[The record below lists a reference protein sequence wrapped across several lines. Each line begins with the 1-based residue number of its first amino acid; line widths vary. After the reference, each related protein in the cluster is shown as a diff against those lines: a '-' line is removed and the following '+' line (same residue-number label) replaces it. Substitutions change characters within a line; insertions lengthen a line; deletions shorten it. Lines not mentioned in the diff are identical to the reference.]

1 LGWCGFLV
9 FFSPSPLPP
18 PPPPPP
24 PPPATRERTTPVPPT
39 PPKLP
44 LEGVRVLDVGTLIA
58 GPFGPTL
65 LGDFGAEVIK
75 VEQPGTGDPI
85 RTSSVQQF
93 EGVPLHWLSHGRNK
107 LSVTL
112 NLRAPEGQAILRR
125 LIEVSDILVENF
137 TPGTLDGW
145 GFSWEAV
152 HALNPRLIMVRVS
165 GFGQTGPYSRRP
177 GYDRIAL
184 GFSGFLYTT
193 GYADRAP
200 VRPSYAT
207 ADFTTGIFNALAAL
221 LALYWRDAQGGGEGQ
236 LIDLALY
243 EALFRITEDT
253 VPAYDKLGV
262 VRERMGNRNPGFTPG
277 DNFLTADGTWIMI
290 AAGGDN
296 VFARLA
302 RVMGREDLLAD
313 ERFAT
318 ARGRNLNADLVCAE
332 VQRWV
337 ERHPYEEVAALLE
350 EAGVP
355 AGGVYSVREIM
366 EDPHYAAREG
376 IVEVEHPRAGRV
388 KMPAVLPKLGTTPG
402 AVRWPGPELGAHN
415 AAIYEGLLG
424 MDADML
430 SVLRGEG
437 VI

>member
-1 LGWCGFLV
+1 V
-9 FFSPSPLPP
+9 TADLP
-18 PPPPPP
+18 
-24 PPPATRERTTPVPPT
+24 R
-39 PPKLP
+39 LP

-58 GPFGPTL
+58 GPFGATL
-65 LGDFGAEVIK
+65 LGDFGADVIK

-85 RTSSVQQF
+85 RTSSVNQYN
-93 EGVPLHWLSHGRNK
+93 GVGLHWLSHGRNK
-107 LSVTL
+107 KSVTL
-112 NLRAPEGQAILRR
+112 NLRVPEGQAILRR
-125 LIEVSDILVENF
+125 LIRVSDILIENF
-137 TPGTLDGW
+137 TPGTMDGW
-145 GFSWEAV
+145 GFGWEAV

-193 GYADRAP
+193 GYPDRAP

-207 ADFTTGIFNALAAL
+207 ADFSTGVFNALAAM

-253 VPAYDKLGV
+253 VPSFDKLGV

-277 DNFLTADGTWIMI
+277 DNFRTADDKWIMI

-302 RVMGREDLLAD
+302 AVMGRQDLLAD
-313 ERFAT
+313 ERFRT
-318 ARGRNLNADLVCAE
+318 ARARNLNPDLVCAE
-332 VQRWV
+332 VQAWVGQHTYAEV
-337 ERHPYEEVAALLE
+337 ERLLE

-366 EDPHYAAREG
+366 ADPHYAAREE
-376 IVEVEHPRAGRV
+376 IVEVDHPVAGPV
-388 KMPAVLPKLGTTPG
+388 KMPAPLPKLGATPG
-402 AVRWPGPELGAHN
+402 AVRWPGPDLGAHN
-415 AAIYEGLLG
+415 AEIYGGLLQLS
-424 MDADML
+424 DSELADL
-430 SVLRGEG
+430 ASKG

>member
-1 LGWCGFLV
+1 V
-9 FFSPSPLPP
+9 TTNPP
-18 PPPPPP
+18 
-24 PPPATRERTTPVPPT
+24 R
-39 PPKLP
+39 LP

-58 GPFGPTL
+58 GPFGATL

-75 VEQPGTGDPI
+75 VEQPGAGDPI
-85 RTSSVQQF
+85 RSGAVNQF
-93 EGVPLHWLSHGRNK
+93 NGVPLHWLSHGRNK
-107 LSVTL
+107 KSVTL
-112 NLRAPEGQAILRR
+112 NLRVPEGQAILRR
-125 LIEVSDILVENF
+125 LIGVSDVLIENF
-137 TPGTLDGW
+137 TPGTMDGW

-152 HALNPRLIMVRVS
+152 HALSPRLTMVRVS
-165 GFGQTGPYSRRP
+165 GFGQTGPYSHRP

-184 GFSGFLYTT
+184 GFSGYLYTT
-193 GYADRAP
+193 GYPDRAP

-207 ADFTTGIFNALAAL
+207 ADFSTAVFNALATM

-262 VRERMGNRNPGFTPG
+262 VRERTGNRNPGFTPG
-277 DNFLTADGTWIMI
+277 ENFLTADGTWIMI

-302 RVMGREDLLAD
+302 KVMGREDLLAD
-313 ERFAT
+313 ERFGT
-318 ARGRNLNADLVCAE
+318 ARGRNLNPNLVCEE
-332 VQRWV
+332 VQAWVSRHTYDEV
-337 ERHPYEEVAALLE
+337 ERLLE
-350 EAGVP
+350 AADVP

-366 EDPHYAAREG
+366 TDPHYAAREE
-376 IVEVEHPRAGRV
+376 IAEVEHPVAGPV

-402 AVRWPGPELGAHN
+402 AIRWPGPDLGAHN
-415 AAIYEGLLG
+415 EEIYRGLL
-424 MDADML
+424 MLTDAEL
-430 SVLRGEG
+430 AELRAKG

>member
-1 LGWCGFLV
+1 V
-9 FFSPSPLPP
+9 TSN
-18 PPPPPP
+18 
-24 PPPATRERTTPVPPT
+24 

-44 LEGVRVLDVGTLIA
+44 LDGVRVLDVGTLIA

-75 VEQPGTGDPI
+75 VEQPGSGDPI
-85 RTSSVQQF
+85 RTGSVNQV
-93 EGVPLHWLSHGRNK
+93 EGVGLHWLSHGRNK
-107 LSVTL
+107 KSVTL
-112 NLRAPEGQAILRR
+112 NLRVPDGQAILRR
-125 LIEVSDILVENF
+125 LIEVSDVLVENF
-137 TPGTLDGW
+137 TPGTMDGW

-152 HALNPRLIMVRVS
+152 HALNPRLTMVRVS

-207 ADFTTGIFNALAAL
+207 ADFSTGIFNALATL

-236 LIDLALY
+236 LVDLALY

-253 VPAYDKLGV
+253 VPAYHKLGV

-277 DNFLTADGTWIMI
+277 ENFLTSDGLWIMI

-296 VFARLA
+296 VFARLVK
-302 RVMGREDLLAD
+302 VMGREDLLED
-313 ERFAT
+313 ERFRT
-318 ARGRNLNADLVCAE
+318 ARARNLNPDLVCAE
-332 VQRWV
+332 VQKWV
-337 ERHPYEEVAALLE
+337 EQHTYEEVDRVLE

-366 EDPHYAAREG
+366 EDPHYAAREE
-376 IVEVEHPRAGRV
+376 IAEVEHPIAGSV
-388 KMPAVLPKLGTTPG
+388 KMPGVLPKLGTTPG
-402 AVRWPGPELGAHN
+402 AIRWPGPELGAHN
-415 AAIYEGLLG
+415 EEIYAGLLRIP
-424 MDADML
+424 AEEL
-430 SVLRGEG
+430 ARLRAGG

>member
-1 LGWCGFLV
+1 MTAH
-9 FFSPSPLPP
+9 PP
-18 PPPPPP
+18 
-24 PPPATRERTTPVPPT
+24 R
-39 PPKLP
+39 LP

-58 GPFGPTL
+58 GPFGATL

-85 RTSSVQQF
+85 RTSSVNQF

-107 LSVTL
+107 KSVTL
-112 NLRAPEGQAILRR
+112 NLRAPEGQEILRR
-125 LIEVSDILVENF
+125 LIGVSDVLIENF
-137 TPGTLDGW
+137 TPGTMDGW

-152 HALNPRLIMVRVS
+152 HALNPRLVMVRVS

-193 GYADRAP
+193 GYPDRAP

-207 ADFTTGIFNALAAL
+207 ADFSTAVFNALAAM

-253 VPAYDKLGV
+253 VPVYDKLGV
-262 VRERMGNRNPGFTPG
+262 VRERTGNRNPGFTPG
-277 DNFLTADGTWIMI
+277 DNFRTSDDKWIMI

-302 RVMGREDLLAD
+302 RVMGREDLLED
-313 ERFAT
+313 ERFRT
-318 ARGRNLNADLVCAE
+318 ARGRNLNPDLVCAE
-332 VQRWV
+332 VQTWV
-337 ERHPYEEVAALLE
+337 GRHTYEEVERLLE

-366 EDPHYAAREG
+366 ADPHYAAREE
-376 IVEVEHPRAGRV
+376 IVEVEHPVAGPV
-388 KMPAVLPKLGTTPG
+388 KMPAPLPKLGTTPG
-402 AVRWPGPELGAHN
+402 EIRWPGPDLGAHN
-415 AAIYEGLLG
+415 EEIYGGLLRLS
-424 MDADML
+424 DAELAKLMAK
-430 SVLRGEG
+430 G